1 MTNDSTKFGRHQ
13 NQDTTEQHY
22 TSGEKPEGLVERI
35 DEIDR
40 QNDLLN

>member
-1 MTNDSTKFGRHQ
+1 MIPPSLEGIKIRIQ
-13 NQDTTEQHY
+13 PSQHY

-35 DEIDR
+35 DDSID